1 MNQPLAV
8 FRLSGDM
15 ARHAGQAQAQIAR
28 NIANADT
35 PNYRAKTLEAFDPEI
50 GRSGPYVE
58 MAKTLPAHI
67 ARSDTMMSA
76 RLVDRGSEPSPN
88 GNSVSLEEELLSS
101 SEVMGD
107 HRKALAIYGHALSVL
122 RSAIGR

>member
-1 MNQPLAV
+1 MNEPIAL

-35 PNYRAKTLEAFDPEI
+35 PQYRSEALEDFGQTLS
-50 GRSGPYVE
+50 RSGPTMT
-58 MAKTLPAHI
+58 MATTRPGHQVRAD
-67 ARSDTMMSA
+67 AATGYR
-76 RLVDRGSEPSPN
+76 VFDRGVEPAPN
-88 GNSVSLEEELLSS
+88 GNTVSLEDELLDSVAVS
-101 SEVMGD
+101 GD

-122 RSAIGR
+122 RSAVGR

>member
-15 ARHAGQAQAQIAR
+15 ARHAGNAQAQIAR

-50 GRSGPYVE
+50 GKAGPRVE
-58 MAKTLPAHI
+58 MAKTRPAHVGR
-67 ARSDTMMSA
+67 ADMTKGA
-76 RLVDRGSEPSPN
+76 RLIDRGSEPSPN

-101 SEVMGD
+101 SEALGD